1 MEENSM
7 KYLSLLDH
15 HTEFTFI
22 PFDSYK
28 KDDYQ
33 HGVER
38 YPISRLHPGNEMH
51 VLDSNLYCILDSDL
65 HSCPRE

>member
-1 MEENSM
+1 M

-15 HTEFTFI
+15 HTEFAFI
-22 PFDSYK
+22 PFDSCK

-38 YPISRLHPGNEMH
+38 NPISRLHPGYQMY
-51 VLDSNLYCILDSDL
+51 VLDSNLDCFLDSDL
-65 HSCPRE
+65 HSCPR

>member
-7 KYLSLLDH
+7 KYLSLLNH

-22 PFDSYK
+22 PFDSYR

-33 HGVER
+33 HGFER

-51 VLDSNLYCILDSDL
+51 VLNSNLYCILDSDL